1 MPVGF
6 WRDVDG
12 AGYRRSY
19 FERFPNV
26 WWHGDWTT
34 HTRHDGFI
42 IHGRSDTT
50 LKPGGV
56 RIGTAEI
63 YRQVEQFPEIL
74 ESVAVGQPWEGDERI
89 ILFVR
94 LAPGY
99 TLDDELRRRVSERLR
114 RHASPRH
121 VPARIIAVPDV
132 PRTRSGKLVE
142 VAVRRV
148 VQGLPVP
155 NLEALANPESLEVF
169 RDHPELR

>member
-1 MPVGF
+1 
-6 WRDVDG
+6 
-12 AGYRRSY
+12 
-19 FERFPNV
+19 
-26 WWHGDWTT
+26 
-34 HTRHDGFI
+34 
-42 IHGRSDTT
+42 
-50 LKPGGV
+50 
-56 RIGTAEI
+56 
-63 YRQVEQFPEIL
+63 
-74 ESVAVGQPWEGDERI
+74 
-89 ILFVR
+89 
-94 LAPGY
+94 
-99 TLDDELRRRVSERLR
+99 LR